1 MKKWV
6 VRFGSLLVFNIVVLL
21 VVGWLT
27 PARVGWAALWAGI
40 VLTAIVIWIK
50 PLVEKWFRS
59 MAAKSAGNR
68 SKAGELVVELLLAFA
83 VALVIWIAT
92 VVFTGVSIGGG
103 IFGAFWGWVLP
114 PVFLLVGWAIYGA
127 IDDRV
132 EAHAHALYDKAAAG
146 RSTDAGPRADAAGAP
161 PVPDPRA
168 TYPGGPA
175 SVPPVPPAPSAG
187 TADASRSR
195 RDDGLTDEQRRM
207 LDELG

>member
-6 VRFGSLLVFNIVVLL
+6 VRFASLLLFNVLVLL

-40 VLTAIVIWIK
+40 VMTAIVIWIK

-59 MAAKSAGNR
+59 MAARSASR
-68 SKAGELVVELLLAFA
+68 RTKAGEKLVEFLLAFA
-83 VALVIWIAT
+83 VAFIVWLAT
-92 VVFTGVSIGGG
+92 VLLSGVSVGGG
-103 IFGAFWGWVLP
+103 IFGAFWGWVVP
-114 PVFLLVGWAIYGA
+114 PVILLVGWAVYGA

-132 EAHAHALYDKAAAG
+132 EARAGALYDRATRGRTAADG
-146 RSTDAGPRADAAGAP
+146 RGAP
-161 PVPDPRA
+161 RPEASASADPIA
-168 TYPGGPA
+168 TYPGADPSGAPA
-175 SVPPVPPAPSAG
+175 RG
-187 TADASRSR
+187 R

>member
-1 MKKWV
+1 MKKWF

-27 PARVGWAALWAGI
+27 PAHVGWAALWAGL
-40 VLTAIVIWIK
+40 VLTAIVMWIK

-59 MAAKSAGNR
+59 IAAKSAHRR
-68 SKAGELVVELLLAFA
+68 SKAGELLVELLLAFA
-83 VALVIWIAT
+83 VALVVWIAT

-103 IFGAFWGWVLP
+103 IFGAFWGWVIP
-114 PVFLLVGWAIYGA
+114 PVILLIGWAVYGA

-132 EAHAHALYDKAAAG
+132 EAHAEALADKVTTGRTDAAA
-146 RSTDAGPRADAAGAP
+146 AAP
-161 PVPDPRA
+161 PNADPLA
-168 TYPGGPA
+168 TYPGGSVPP
-175 SVPPVPPAPSAG
+175 VPPVPPAPGAA
-187 TADASRSR
+187 ADAGRRR